1 MDALPAIA
9 ALTGLTAE
17 AVLLGFLVF
26 LRVSAMMAVL
36 PGLGEAT
43 VPLRVR
49 IAATLAL
56 TALAV
61 PAAPIAPPAPGLTVY
76 AAEILAGLLL
86 GLMLRLMV
94 HALQVAGAIAASATS
109 LSQMLGGITPDPQP
123 AIGSALV
130 LGGLALLMAAG
141 LHIDAVRMV
150 ALSYHVLPP
159 GLVPPAGD
167 VADWGIAHV
176 GQVFALGVTLALPFA
191 AGALLYNLALG
202 FINRALPQM
211 MVAFVGAPFL
221 SAAGLALLALTA
233 PVMLT
238 LWLQAVQRHLAAPL
252 AP

>member
-1 MDALPAIA
+1 MEVLPALA
-9 ALTGLTAE
+9 TLTGLSPQAIH
-17 AVLLGFLVF
+17 AGFLVF

-43 VPLRVR
+43 VPIRVR

-56 TALAV
+56 SVL
-61 PAAPIAPPAPGLTVY
+61 AAPLAQIAPPPPGPAVL
-76 AAEILAGLLL
+76 AAEILSGLLL

-94 HALQVAGAIAASATS
+94 HGLQVAGAVAASATS

-123 AIGSALV
+123 AIGNALV
-130 LGGLALLMAAG
+130 LGGIALLMAAG
-141 LHIDAVRMV
+141 LHLDAVRMI
-150 ALSYHVLPP
+150 ALSYRILPP

-167 VADWGIAHV
+167 VAGWGVAHA
-176 GQVFALGVTLALPFA
+176 GQVFALGFTLALPFA

-221 SAAGLALLALTA
+221 AAASLGLLALTA
-233 PVMLT
+233 PVILT
-238 LWLQAVQRHLAAPL
+238 HWLVVVQRHLAAPL